1 VSARFGRAV
10 VIAAALAWAAVASG
24 ADPIDEDRAYALN
37 RKGMVAM
44 SEARF
49 AEAIEAFDRAADV
62 ATDYT
67 IMGRSLMYTP
77 VFMSGWAS
85 EKIGRSHQACRAYRE
100 YLRMAVEH
108 PVEPT
113 KVDHAKGFISANCR
127 DVVPSEP

>member
-1 VSARFGRAV
+1 M
-10 VIAAALAWAAVASG
+10 AWAAVAAG

-37 RKGMVAM
+37 REGMVAM

-62 ATDYT
+62 ATDYAV
-67 IMGRSLMYTP
+67 IGRSFMYTP

-85 EKIGRSHQACRAYRE
+85 EKIGRTREACRAYRE
-100 YLRMAVEH
+100 YRRIAVEH

-113 KVDHAKGFISANCR
+113 KVDHANAFVAANCQHS
-127 DVVPSEP
+127 DPK

>member
-1 VSARFGRAV
+1 VSARLGRGV

-37 RKGMVAM
+37 REGMVAM

-85 EKIGRSHQACRAYRE
+85 EKIGRTREACRAYRE
-100 YLRMAVEH
+100 YRRIAVEH

-113 KVDHAKGFISANCR
+113 KVDHAKAFISTNCR
-127 DVVPSEP
+127 DSEER